1 MKTLII
7 GFLALFTWGVLSTH
21 YYVCKIKGFCNE
33 QVTTLSNVVKPD
45 VVTTVDTLRK
55 PLKNEHQQ
63 IPENM
68 LIYFAFDKS
77 EFNSG
82 TISDKYLNESNKY
95 LDQNLQARLSI
106 TGHTDA
112 IGSDEYNLALGF
124 RRAKSV
130 QLYFESKGIPANRI
144 IVESGGEKEPADNNN
159 TTTGRANNRRTIITI
174 KH

>member
-7 GFLALFTWGVLSTH
+7 GFLALFTWGALSTY
-21 YYVCKIKGFCNE
+21 YYVCKIKGFCHE
-33 QVTTLSNVVKPD
+33 QISVMSSVVNPENVK
-45 VVTTVDTLRK
+45 TVDSLSK
-55 PLKNEHQQ
+55 PVVPEQKP
-63 IPENM
+63 IPESM

-82 TISDKYLNESNKY
+82 TISDKYLNESHQY
-95 LDQNLQARLSI
+95 LDQNQQARLSI
-106 TGHTDA
+106 TGYTDA

-144 IVESGGEKEPADNNN
+144 IVESRGKKEPADNNS
-159 TTTGRANNRRTIITI
+159 TTTGRANNRRTLITI